1 MLLDYTDYERQTNSS
16 LSDPDGRNLA
26 NAIANAILAW
36 SARYCNRLTWAYG
49 TQTEYF
55 SPDDYATQFYVSA
68 LPVDTAQTVGVATY
82 DAANTAYNAYTGTV
96 RSRANGTI
104 TTASFQFYGIES
116 VRINY
121 TGGYIDNTFPL
132 DLKQALTDLLV
143 QRFNDAMS
151 GGKVVSSVKAIDY
164 QETYD
169 LKGADIPGDA
179 MEVLDSYRLPV
190 VY

>member
-1 MLLDYTDYERQTNSS
+1 MLLDYTDFERQTNSS
-16 LSDPDGRNLA
+16 LSDPEGRNLA

-68 LPVDTAQTVGVATY
+68 LPVDTAQTVSVATY
-82 DAANTAYNAYTGTV
+82 DAATTVYNAYTGTV

-104 TTASFQFYGIES
+104 TTASYQFYGIES

-143 QRFNDAMS
+143 QRFTAAS
-151 GGKVVSSVKAIDY
+151 EGGKTLTRVTVGRYIEEYTPTS
-164 QETYD
+164 
-169 LKGADIPGDA
+169 ADVPMNIL
-179 MEVLDSYRLPV
+179 EVLDSYRLPTV
-190 VY
+190 F